1 MARQKAPGLKFV
13 MKKVADLKVAPYN
26 PRVELTPAHPEFQA
40 IKESVE
46 VHGIIQP
53 LVFSKTRGYI
63 IGGAQRLAVLKE
75 LGVDEVPV
83 VEVEFKDLAQEKAA
97 NLALNKITGRWD
109 PEKLAKLK
117 DQGIFSKFPTGFSM
131 AEIDA
136 IGKRATLPT
145 PRRASVDVG
154 SLPKVYQVVVDCTDQ
169 NHQAEIMA
177 HIKAQ
182 GWSARG
188 VTI

>member
-1 MARQKAPGLKFV
+1 MAKSKKNDMKFV
-13 MKKVADLKVAPYN
+13 IKKVADLKIAPYN

-53 LVFSKTRGYI
+53 LVYSKTRHYI
-63 IGGAQRLAVLKE
+63 IGGAQRLTVLKA
-75 LGVDEVPV
+75 LGIEEVPV
-83 VEVEFKDLAQEKAA
+83 VEVEFKDLSQEKAA

-109 PEKLAKLK
+109 PDKLAKLK
-117 DQGIFSKFPTGFSM
+117 VDGVFSKFPTGFSM

-136 IGKRATLPT
+136 IGKKASLPPQRSTT
-145 PRRASVDVG
+145 PDVG
-154 SLPKVYQVVVDCTDQ
+154 NLPKVYQVVVDCENQ
-169 NHQAEIMA
+169 AHQIEILA
-177 HIKAQ
+177 HLKTQ

-188 VTI
+188 VAI

>member
-1 MARQKAPGLKFV
+1 MALNKKEPMKLV
-13 MKKVADLKVAPYN
+13 LKKVADLKVAPYN

-53 LVFSKTRGYI
+53 LVFSKSRGYI
-63 IGGAQRLAVLKE
+63 IGGAQRLAVLQA
-75 LGVDEVPV
+75 LGIEQVPV

-109 PEKLAKLK
+109 PDKLALLK
-117 DQGIFSKFPTGFSM
+117 TQNIFSKFPTGFSM

-136 IGKRATLPT
+136 IGKKATLPPARKAT
-145 PRRASVDVG
+145 VDVG
-154 SLPKVYQVVVDCTDQ
+154 NLPKIYQVVVDCTDQ
-169 NHQAEIMA
+169 KNQNEIMA
-177 HIKAQ
+177 SIKAS
-182 GWSARG
+182 GWSCRG

>member
-1 MARQKAPGLKFV
+1 
-13 MKKVADLKVAPYN
+13 MKNSKKEEMKLVWRKVADLKVAPYN

-53 LVFSKTRGYI
+53 LIVSKTRGYI
-63 IGGAQRLAVLKE
+63 IGGAQRLSVLQAIGKE
-75 LGVDEVPV
+75 LVPT

-109 PEKLAKLK
+109 PDKLAEMKS
-117 DQGIFSKFPTGFSM
+117 QGIFSKFPTGFSM
-131 AEIDA
+131 AEIEA
-136 IGKRATLPT
+136 IGKKAVLPT
-145 PRRASVDVG
+145 AKKGTVDVG
-154 SLPKVYQVVVDCTDQ
+154 NLPKIFQVVVDCTDQ
-169 NHQAEIMA
+169 AHQNEIMA
-177 HIKAQ
+177 MMKKQ